1 MGTACGPVLGI
12 VGPCPERMADGFA
25 GPLHEGLSKKLRA
38 LESPVDPPAVSPAVG
53 DRGNARRLLDR
64 SGGGI
69 AFALF
74 AKGDEETRGED
85 GTGAGERMKE
95 REVGM
100 PWGQLR
106 HGVVE
111 TLDRLH

>member
-1 MGTACGPVLGI
+1 
-12 VGPCPERMADGFA
+12 
-25 GPLHEGLSKKLRA
+25 
-38 LESPVDPPAVSPAVG
+38 
-53 DRGNARRLLDR
+53 
-64 SGGGI
+64 
-69 AFALF
+69 
-74 AKGDEETRGED
+74 
-85 GTGAGERMKE
+85 MKE